1 MTPVMAIVFDLDQTL
16 FDRQL
21 AWDRWIASIDISQ
34 RDRMELRVLDCNGLG
49 NRDVFF
55 ATFESMTGRPIDQI
69 RFAVSLSQFI
79 EPDPALILMLKRL
92 QEHYKLAILTNGG
105 DMTQNFKLQELTVDQ
120 VISSDRIFVSSQIG
134 FAKPDRRAFDFV
146 ADALGLRAE
155 ECFYFG
161 DQLESDVMAARA
173 AGWRAGHVSGP
184 EDLRHRLDPF
194 VETFVC

>member
-34 RDRMELRVLDCNGLG
+34 RDRMELRALDYNGLG

-55 ATFESMTGRPIDQI
+55 AAFESMTGGSIDQG

-105 DMTQNFKLQELTVDQ
+105 EMTQHIKLQASTVDQ
-120 VISSDRIFVSSQIG
+120 VISIDHIFVSSQIG
-134 FAKPDRRAFDFV
+134 VAKPDRRAFDFV

-161 DQLESDVMAARA
+161 DQMESDVMAARA
-173 AGWRAGHVSGP
+173 AGWWACHVSGP
-184 EDLRHRLDPF
+184 VDLRHRLNQF
-194 VETFVC
+194 IETAVC